1 MSGFGAA
8 ASLANFPL
16 PSLPLD
22 FRLLGPMLGPLPQ
35 AYDFEPLRG
44 QPTHC
49 KNPSQRVHQQTLPE
63 RHEFPEIG
71 RKKFCWHQRL
81 WILLTINDLS
91 WVSNFKG
98 ECHQLPLEMM
108 RIRYPK
114 AKGDGFH
121 LQSVT
126 FGHDGNPISKGDG
139 FHLRSVTFGAFGHD
153 GNQISKGDGFHL
165 QSVTFSSQVLVLPA
179 ISHLWKAV
187 V

>member
-63 RHEFPEIG
+63 RHEFPGIG

-108 RIRYPK
+108 RIRYTKVTDSTYNQSPLDMMGTQYQKVTDYTYDQSPLAPLDMMGIKYPK
-114 AKGDGFH
+114 VTDSTYNQSPFRVRYWFY

-126 FGHDGNPISKGDG
+126 FGR
-139 FHLRSVTFGAFGHD
+139 L
-153 GNQISKGDGFHL
+153 
-165 QSVTFSSQVLVLPA
+165 
-179 ISHLWKAV
+179 
-187 V
+187 